1 MVERELWPWRDV
13 FMLKSIRIRL
23 AFPVPAVLLLLGI
36 VTPGSAQEPRPSPY
50 GRIDG
55 QDPRPLGLV
64 GTPTPQ
70 AFSYAQ
76 QSPALY
82 DQLEFKDTGS
92 ISPPGEDGVPIF
104 ADLTFRGGS
113 WISWGGSHRSLG
125 GDTPT
130 GFV

>member
-23 AFPVPAVLLLLGI
+23 AFPVPAVLLLLGL

-50 GRIDG
+50 GRIDA
-55 QDPRPLGLV
+55 QEPPPLGLV

-76 QSPALY
+76 QSPALSDLPPY
-82 DQLEFKDTGS
+82 KDTGS
-92 ISPPGEDGVPIF
+92 ISPPGQDELPTV
-104 ADLTFRGGS
+104 ADLTFRGAS
-113 WISWGGSHRSLG
+113 WDSL
-125 GDTPT
+125 
-130 GFV
+130 